1 MLFKPSEACLVYHAT
16 DLERSAR
23 FYADVLGIAFE
34 RRDSGAGP
42 FLFARLSAD
51 FSISVMPGQPRPGSS
66 PLVTVGLAAGRVAA
80 PFSMPAGGTVAV
92 VTPDGTILAGDL
104 PAIQG
109 ELAIGT
115 RVELEGRLTGGELR
129 STGAVLRNTDADVT
143 LRLGADPWLTAE
155 IRRHLAPAPSAR
167 AAGPKP

>member
-34 RRDSGAGP
+34 RRDAGAGP

-66 PLVTVGLAAGRVAA
+66 PLVTFTLAEGGIADVVAA
-80 PFSMPAGGTVAV
+80 LADYGATIVSPVGDA
-92 VTPDGTILAGDL
+92 PDGKGAAFLDPDGHPMGLYQPLDKPL
-104 PAIQG
+104 
-109 ELAIGT
+109 T
-115 RVELEGRLTGGELR
+115 RKE
-129 STGAVLRNTDADVT
+129 
-143 LRLGADPWLTAE
+143 TAQ
-155 IRRHLAPAPSAR
+155 
-167 AAGPKP
+167 